1 MGGRDNR
8 ISIEG
13 PFNNE
18 EDPSRYADYDFELKI
33 IEKKNAH
40 TNSSILKK
48 LKLQST
54 PDNSNLQGKLKKVR
68 VFGSSSY
75 RG

>member
-48 LKLQST
+48 LKLCHSSPQSKQSLRRIT
-54 PDNSNLQGKLKKVR
+54 L
-68 VFGSSSY
+68 
-75 RG
+75 